1 MSSKL
6 TKLSERQDISWTID
20 PLEIL
25 RGISC
30 GQEKWFHGSRL
41 IRNGQDVL
49 LWQSPIYILERAIL
63 IPLYLR
69 VWMDHIKN
77 WDITKPTSSWLV
89 NYLHSVMNIGL
100 ASMDGYGIRV
110 SYGAPPRRGRRQA
123 LTGLL
128 ITVMNLLDRGLVVEW
143 DPQGASREFE
153 RRQTVI

>member
-1 MSSKL
+1 
-6 TKLSERQDISWTID
+6 
-20 PLEIL
+20 
-25 RGISC
+25 
-30 GQEKWFHGSRL
+30 
-41 IRNGQDVL
+41 
-49 LWQSPIYILERAIL
+49 
-63 IPLYLR
+63 
-69 VWMDHIKN
+69 MDHIKN

-110 SYGAPPRRGRRQA
+110 SYGAPPHRGRRQA

-128 ITVMNLLDRGLVVEW
+128 ITAMNLLDRGLVVEW